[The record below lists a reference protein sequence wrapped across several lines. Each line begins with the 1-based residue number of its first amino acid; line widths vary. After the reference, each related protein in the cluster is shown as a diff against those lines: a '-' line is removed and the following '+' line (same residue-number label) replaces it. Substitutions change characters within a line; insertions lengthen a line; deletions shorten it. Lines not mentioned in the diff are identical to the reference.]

1 MIQVENLTKYYSDLC
16 AVNQI
21 NLDIQKGEILGLLGP
36 NGAGKTTTLRMLTG
50 FLRPS
55 SGSVNIL
62 NYKIEEHPLEIKK
75 LLGYLPESA
84 PLYHDMLVYDYLSYV
99 ADIRGIEKGRKLDR
113 IRQLAD
119 LCGINEV
126 MHKPVNELSK
136 GYKQRVG
143 LAHAMINDP
152 EILILDEPT
161 SGLDPNQ
168 IVEIRQIIKQIGKEK
183 TIILSTHILSEAEA
197 TCDRVVIINR
207 GKIVADGSTE
217 SLKESLGDK
226 KHIHLTLQNADFKS
240 VDKTLSNLK
249 EISGITRIAE
259 SDSQLEVRLDCRAA
273 RDQRAVIYQQIKQTD
288 WIVLD
293 FHQETQN
300 LETIFRQLHSDT
312 AAFSTNA

>member
-1 MIQVENLTKYYSDLC
+1 
-16 AVNQI
+16 
-21 NLDIQKGEILGLLGP
+21 
-36 NGAGKTTTLRMLTG
+36 
-50 FLRPS
+50 
-55 SGSVNIL
+55 
-62 NYKIEEHPLEIKK
+62 
-75 LLGYLPESA
+75 
-84 PLYHDMLVYDYLSYV
+84 MLVYDYLNYV
-99 ADIRGIEKGRKLDR
+99 ADIREIEKGRKLDR
-113 IRQLAD
+113 IRQLAN

-126 MHKPVNELSK
+126 MHKPVSELSK

-143 LAHAMINDP
+143 LAHAMMNDP

-217 SLKESLGDK
+217 NLKKSAGDK

-240 VDKTLSNLK
+240 VDSMLSNL
-249 EISGITRIAE
+249 EGISSVTRIAE
-259 SDSQLEVRLDCRAA
+259 SDSQVDVRLDCRPAS
-273 RDQRAVIYQQIKQTD
+273 DQRATIYQAIKQTD

-293 FHQETQN
+293 FHQETQT
-300 LETIFRQLHSDT
+300 LETIFRQLTMED
-312 AAFSTNA
+312 A

>member
-217 SLKESLGDK
+217 SLKESAGDK
-226 KHIHLTLQNADFKS
+226 QHIHLTLQNADFKS
-240 VDKTLSNLK
+240 VDKILSNLK

-273 RDQRAVIYQQIKQTD
+273 IDQRAAIYQQIKQTD

-293 FHQETQN
+293 FHQETQT
-300 LETIFRQLHSDT
+300 LETIFRELTLED
-312 AAFSTNA
+312 A